1 MAHLESLGT
10 LDKLS
15 ELHSMTKTQK
25 TVEEP
30 EEYVDF
36 DALEN
41 AAENL
46 MQHLSVD
53 HLDMLHYRFM
63 TGKLDFCF
71 CDYILNILGILVLD
85 LRIDLRLERKLE
97 LTLELKLNVGLD
109 I

>member
-1 MAHLESLGT
+1 MAHLESFGT

-25 TVEEP
+25 TIEEP

-63 TGKLDFCF
+63 TGKLDFCYLATQ
-71 CDYILNILGILVLD
+71 YIGYMGTYF
-85 LRIDLRLERKLE
+85 DLRLSIGQE
-97 LTLELKLNVGLD
+97 TWID
-109 I
+109 T

>member
-71 CDYILNILGILVLD
+71 CDYSTYWVYYRYLLN
-85 LRIDLRLERKLE
+85 RY
-97 LTLELKLNVGLD
+97 
-109 I
+109 

>member
-1 MAHLESLGT
+1 MAHLESFGT

-15 ELHSMTKTQK
+15 ELHSMTKTHK
-25 TVEEP
+25 TIEEP

-71 CDYILNILGILVLD
+71 CDYSILVMIPSRADSSTVFSSACICL
-85 LRIDLRLERKLE
+85 LSRGSLQ
-97 LTLELKLNVGLD
+97 
-109 I
+109 